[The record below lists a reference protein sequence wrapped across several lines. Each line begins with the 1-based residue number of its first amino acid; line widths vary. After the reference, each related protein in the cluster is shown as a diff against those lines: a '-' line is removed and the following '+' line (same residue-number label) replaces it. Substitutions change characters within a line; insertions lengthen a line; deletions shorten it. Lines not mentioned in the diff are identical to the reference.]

1 VLPFLREEKILMH
14 QPRTNQRLTIWLCSL
29 AILALVVTTFL
40 AGASSS
46 AHAALINPAGAAP
59 SGPPTVVGN
68 FLVDQDHNLP
78 FSQNKQ
84 NEPAITRDP
93 QTGVLIAGANDELGQ
108 PLCHSTT
115 TPLASPCPFG
125 PGVPISAYYRS
136 TDNGKTWSGDFL
148 PGFSTIGRASGG
160 DPSLDYGPRLCVN
173 GTFSFSCGVTIYYGS
188 LADPFP
194 EFGGEQVT
202 VSRSYDDGQSW
213 ANPVAATSTDNKS
226 DFDDHDWIAVDH
238 FPGSPHFGRIYV
250 NWADFCNTC
259 SGNGRVKLYVA
270 HSDDEGRT
278 WSHAVQVSAANNNTA
293 QGFRETG
300 QMAVSSNGTVEA
312 FWTENA
318 DSTKLSS
325 LQVVATSTDG
335 GQTFAAPI
343 TIAQVTDYPLTGTP
357 FDVVDLFNRV
367 PGMSARVD
375 CYPHPAADPSST
387 RVYVV
392 WCDFG
397 SGQGVVKGAVS
408 LDGTHWTQLGTIARV
423 SGRNAFFPEAS
434 IAPNGTVSLTFDAL
448 TQPPANNPFQT
459 GVQVYDNYFAESPVG
474 GLAFDAPVRVSTA
487 SSNPDGS
494 GYNNLQEQFIG
505 DYIDIVAGPTSAYVV
520 WTDARN
526 ATPCQAVDNF
536 RNAVYAGSKTAVAP
550 NPDSACATSFG
561 NTDTE
566 AAIVN
571 Y

>member
-1 VLPFLREEKILMH
+1 MSWTLQRQPQQMVRTFTSRRLLTTVCIL
-14 QPRTNQRLTIWLCSL
+14 TLAV
-29 AILALVVTTFL
+29 AILGGMALTYRVRATQAATP
-40 AGASSS
+40 GA
-46 AHAALINPAGAAP
+46 
-59 SGPPTVVGN
+59 GN
-68 FLVDQDHNLP
+68 FLVDQDHNLL

-93 QTGVLIAGANDELGQ
+93 QTGVLIAGANDEIKE
-108 PLCHSTT
+108 PLCPGTT
-115 TPLASPCPFG
+115 IPLASPCPFK

-136 TDNGKTWSGDFL
+136 TDNGMTWSGDFL
-148 PGFSTIGRASGG
+148 PGFNTIGRVSGG
-160 DPSLDYGPRLCVN
+160 DPSLDYGPRLCAN

-202 VSRSYDDGQSW
+202 VSRSYDDGLTW
-213 ANPVAATSTDNKS
+213 GNPVEATSTDNKS
-226 DFDDHDWIAVDH
+226 NFDDHDWIAVDH
-238 FPGSPHFGRIYV
+238 FPGSPHFGRVYL
-250 NWADFCNTC
+250 NWAVFCNTC
-259 SGNGRVKLYVA
+259 SGNGNVKLYVA

-278 WSHAVQVSAANNNTA
+278 WSKAVQVSAANNNTP

-300 QMAVSSNGTVEA
+300 QMAVSSNGTVEV

-318 DSTKLSS
+318 DSTKLPS
-325 LQVVATSTDG
+325 LQVVATSSDG
-335 GQTFAAPI
+335 GQTFTAPI
-343 TIAQVTDYPLTGTP
+343 TIAQVTDYPLRGTP

-375 CYPHPAADPSST
+375 CYPHPASDPSST
-387 RVYVV
+387 RIYVV
-392 WCDFG
+392 WCDF
-397 SGQGVVKGAVS
+397 SGRQGVVKGAVS
-408 LDGTHWTQLGTIARV
+408 LNGIDWTQLGTIASV

-434 IAPNGTVSLTFDAL
+434 VAPNGTVSLTFDAL

-459 GVQVYDNYFAESPVG
+459 GVQVYDNYFAESAAG
-474 GLAFDAPVRVSTA
+474 GMAFGAPVRVSTA

-494 GYNNLQEQFIG
+494 SYNNLQEQFIG
-505 DYIDIVAGPTSAYVV
+505 DYIGIVAGPTSAYIV

-526 ATPCQAVDNF
+526 ATPCQAVDDF

-550 NPDSACATSFG
+550 NPDSACAASFG

-566 AAIVN
+566 AASIN